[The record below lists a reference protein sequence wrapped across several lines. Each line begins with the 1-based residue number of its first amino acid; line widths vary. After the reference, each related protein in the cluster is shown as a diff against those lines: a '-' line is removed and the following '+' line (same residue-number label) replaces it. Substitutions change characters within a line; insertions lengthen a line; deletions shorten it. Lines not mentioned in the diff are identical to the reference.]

1 MIFYCFLRKKNQKKE
16 ESDSSS
22 SLPPLGVKSGQ
33 ATADVGSPSAIVSLT
48 EGQLELCRKL
58 SNSNKNSVEDVA
70 KSLILAFKNQN
81 SEYVFHM
88 SRTFFLGLD
97 TTARE
102 ELTA

>member
-1 MIFYCFLRKKNQKKE
+1 M
-16 ESDSSS
+16 
-22 SLPPLGVKSGQ
+22 PPLGVKSGQ

-70 KSLILAFKNQN
+70 KSSILNFKNRN
-81 SEYVFHM
+81 SEYVFLM
-88 SRTFFLGLD
+88 YRTIFLGLD

-102 ELTA
+102 ELTAKTLLRLHDEKGFNNSSLY